1 MPKINTNPKNI
12 NELLTRGVE
21 EIIVKKELEEKLK
34 SGQPL
39 NIKLGI
45 DPSRPDLHLGHSVV
59 LKKLKEFQNLGHHII
74 LIIGDFTGMIGDP
87 SGKSK
92 TRPAL
97 SKEEVLK
104 NAKTYFDQA
113 GKILDLKKTEV
124 RYNSTWFA
132 AMGWEDVLKLA
143 SKFTVA
149 RIIERDEFSQRL
161 KNGTDIAISEIMY
174 PIMQAYDSVEI
185 KADVELGGT
194 DQKFNMLAGRELQ
207 KKMNMRPQNVLTVHL
222 LVGLDGTQKMSKSLD
237 NYIGVTENPNSMF
250 GKIMSIPDSLIF
262 NYFTLLTDSTT
273 EELEKIKADLNPLSG
288 GPKINPRDMKARLA
302 KEIIAFY
309 HSKKD
314 AEAAEQEFNKI
325 FRDKELP
332 TEIPEIKLAEK
343 SLPVLDLLVKT
354 KLASSKSEA
363 KRLVEGKAVEIAGK
377 VILDWKAA
385 IEIKNGM
392 VIKAGKRKFAKIVI

>member
-1 MPKINTNPKNI
+1 MPKINTDQKKI
-12 NELLTRGVE
+12 DELLSRGVE

-34 SGQPL
+34 SGQSL

-132 AMGWEDVLKLA
+132 AMGWEDILKLTA
-143 SKFTVA
+143 KFTIA
-149 RIIERDEFSQRL
+149 RIIERDEFSKRL
-161 KNGTDIAISEIMY
+161 KSGVDITISEIMY

-207 KKMNMRPQNVLTVHL
+207 KKMNMPPQNVLTVPL
-222 LVGLDGTQKMSKSLD
+222 LVGLDGAQKMSKSLD
-237 NYIGVTENPNSMF
+237 NYIGVAENPNSMF
-250 GKIMSIPDSLIF
+250 GKIMSIPDSLIL
-262 NYFTLLTDSTT
+262 NYFTLLTDLTGK
-273 EELEKIKADLNPLSG
+273 ELEKIKSDMASQ
-288 GPKINPRDMKARLA
+288 KVNPRDLKVRLA
-302 KEIIAFY
+302 KEIITFY

-314 AEAAEQEFNKI
+314 AESAEKEFIRI
-325 FRDKELP
+325 FRDKALP
-332 TEIPEIKLAEK
+332 SEIPEIKISEK
-343 SLPVLDLLVKT
+343 SLPILDLLVKA

-363 KRLVEGKAVEIAGK
+363 KRLVEGKAVEIDSK
-377 VILDWKAA
+377 TITDWKTT

-392 VIKAGKRKFAKIVI
+392 VIKAGKRRFAKIII